1 VRERPRHP
9 PDARDAKKLVV
20 PTKRLV
26 ALAFVATAVA
36 VVAGFVPGVD
46 LAWMGIDALLA
57 AMCGVDALA
66 GRQRRLEVERR
77 TADIFSVGR
86 ANPVTIVL
94 VNRSDRPVAGTVMDD
109 PFEDATVTGL
119 PGAFEIPAGGSAQL
133 RYEITPTRRGQR
145 QFGAITVRYGLPLG
159 LFSAQERTSLPEDV
173 DVYPDVHA
181 ARALEMLRRQGRE
194 DAALGSLRIR
204 GRHGDTE
211 FERLRPYQR
220 GDEIRHVDW
229 RASARRDDLVVRQYQ
244 AESNQNVVFA
254 LDVGRAM
261 RGESGG
267 LTSVDHALAAALLTA
282 DVALRGGD
290 RAGLLTFD
298 DRPRS
303 WLRPSGGRSGGRKLT
318 RAVYALDAGFAATDY
333 RSAMVFLKT
342 QMKARSLF
350 VIFTNILDPRSAK
363 DLSAAVRSLL
373 PRHLPLCVLMRDVDV
388 EELALGLPQPRDR
401 RGGQSTEADVLVRA
415 AAAES
420 ITWRDSVV
428 RMLGNA
434 GALVLDARPED
445 VTPLVVKKYL
455 EVKAR
460 RLL

>member
-1 VRERPRHP
+1 M
-9 PDARDAKKLVV
+9 V

-26 ALAFVATAVA
+26 SLAFVAAAVA
-36 VVAGFVPGVD
+36 LVSGFVPGVD
-46 LAWMGIDALLA
+46 IAWIGVDALLA

-66 GRQRRLEVERR
+66 GRRRRIAIERHA
-77 TADIFSVGR
+77 ADIFSVGR
-86 ANPVTIVL
+86 ANPVTITIA
-94 VNRSDRPVAGTVMDD
+94 NQSDRPIAGTVMDD
-109 PFEDATVTGL
+109 PLPDATVTGL
-119 PGAFEIPAGGSAQL
+119 PGHFEIPAHGTAQL
-133 RYEITPTRRGQR
+133 KYEITPTRRGKR
-145 QFGAITVRYGLPLG
+145 TLGGVTVRYRLPLG
-159 LFSAQERTSLPEDV
+159 LLDRQERIELPEDV

-181 ARALEMLRRQGRE
+181 ARALEMLRRTGRE
-194 DAALGSLRIR
+194 DARLGSLRVR
-204 GRHGDTE
+204 GGDTE

-220 GDEIRHVDW
+220 GDELRHVDW
-229 RASARRDDLVVRQYQ
+229 RASARREELVARQFQ

-254 LDVGRAM
+254 LDIGRSM

-303 WLRPSGGRSGGRKLT
+303 FLRPTGGRSGGRKLT
-318 RAVYALDAGFAATDY
+318 RAVYALDAGLAATDY
-333 RSAMVFLKT
+333 RAAMVFLKT
-342 QMKARSLF
+342 QVKARSLF
-350 VIFTNILDPRSAK
+350 VIFTNLLDPRGAK
-363 DLSAAVRSLL
+363 ELAAAVRSLL
-373 PRHLPLCVLMRDVDV
+373 PRHLPLCVLMRDVEV
-388 EELALGLPQPRDR
+388 EGLAVAPSRDE
-401 RGGQSTEADVLVRA
+401 GDVLVRA

-420 ITWRDSVV
+420 ITWRDGIV
-428 RMLGNA
+428 RSLRNA

-445 VTPLVVKKYL
+445 VTPLLVKRYL

>member
-1 VRERPRHP
+1 M
-9 PDARDAKKLVV
+9 VV

-26 ALAFVATAVA
+26 SLAFVATAVA
-36 VVAGFVPGVD
+36 IVAGFVPGVD
-46 LAWMGIDALLA
+46 VAWIGIDALLA
-57 AMCGVDALA
+57 LMCGVDVAA
-66 GRQRRLEVERR
+66 ARKRRIEAERR
-77 TADIFSVGR
+77 AADIFSIGR
-86 ANPVTIVL
+86 ANTVTIVL
-94 VNRSDRPVAGTVMDD
+94 TNRSHRPITGTVTDD
-109 PFEDATVTGL
+109 PIEDASTTGL
-119 PGAFEIPAGGSAQL
+119 PGVVEIPPHGTVSI
-133 RYEITPTRRGQR
+133 RYEITPTRRGKR
-145 QFGAITVRYGLPLG
+145 RLRGVTIRYQLPLG
-159 LFSAQERTSLPEDV
+159 LMQAQERIDLPEDV

-194 DAALGSLRIR
+194 DARLGSLRVR
-204 GRHGDTE
+204 GGDTE

-229 RASARRDDLVVRQYQ
+229 RASARREDLVTRQYQ

-254 LDVGRAM
+254 LDVGRGM
-261 RGESGG
+261 RSESKGI
-267 LTSVDHALAAALLTA
+267 TSVDHALAAALLTA

-303 WLRPSGGRSGGRKLT
+303 FLRPTGGRSGGRKLT

-342 QMKARSLF
+342 QVKARSLF
-350 VIFTNILDPRSAK
+350 VLFTNILDPRGAK
-363 DLSAAVRSLL
+363 DLAAAVRGLL
-373 PRHLPLCVLMRDVDV
+373 PRHLPLCVLMRDSEV
-388 EELALGLPQPRDR
+388 EELAVAPPR
-401 RGGQSTEADVLVRA
+401 QESDVLVRA

-420 ITWRDSVV
+420 VAWRDGIV
-428 RMLGNA
+428 RTLRNA

-445 VTPLVVKKYL
+445 VTPLLVKRYL